1 MRYIV
6 IWSPRFERGQ
16 SRMGSVNLLRAAWV
30 AKQAPELAKRRRIF
44 LADVSD
50 SRVHDLCAAF
60 MRDEAKKE
68 MKPQKR
74 LSVILISDPAWDS
87 DPERWLTAAS
97 AMRAGQRAEAKGRP
111 PIYCILTIESEEPLE
126 GPSREV

>member
-16 SRMGSVNLLRAAWV
+16 SRMDSVRLLRTAWV
-30 AKQAPELAKRRRIF
+30 AKQAPQMAKRRRIY

-60 MRDEAKKE
+60 MRDEAKVE
-68 MKPQKR
+68 MKPLKR
-74 LSVILISDPAWDS
+74 LSVIVISDPVWDDDS
-87 DPERWLTAAS
+87 ERWLVAAS
-97 AMRAGQRAEAKGRP
+97 AMRAGQRAEVKGRAP
-111 PIYCILTIESEEPLE
+111 LYCIMTIESEQPLE